1 MTVSAAQIVEDELS
15 PARAP
20 NSFSLEAHCR
30 VRAALQSVY
39 PVLGIDCDMVGEG
52 YMIQRDICGSNCS
65 APRAPAIHVGNFTG
79 YDHNSA
85 EGCPSGQFYTQHGAG
100 SCQKCEL
107 GTYKSTTGIAE
118 CGACGEGRTT
128 VAKGATSEDD
138 CVCPKE
144 FLTDGN
150 GECLQCASSM
160 ICDTANT
167 TVLSLR

>member
-1 MTVSAAQIVEDELS
+1 MAVDRSRLRTPALS
-15 PARAP
+15 VAKAGIIPTRARAAAHACCRISSRTLHP
-20 NSFSLEAHCR
+20 LIAPPRMHAPLTAPQCPLGTGPPGFISL
-30 VRAALQSVY
+30 SK
-39 PVLGIDCDMVGEG
+39 GSTSCD
-52 YMIQRDICGSNCS
+52 
-65 APRAPAIHVGNFTG
+65 
-79 YDHNSA
+79 A
-85 EGCPSGQFYTQHGAG
+85 EGCPSGQFYNQHDEG

-118 CGACGEGRTT
+118 CSVCGEGRTT
-128 VAKGATSEDD
+128 VTKGATSEDD